1 MEKFSQFEILDISN
15 RRYATKAFDA
25 DREVSEDDLRTILEV
40 GRLSPS
46 SFGYEPWKFL
56 VIENEELREEI
67 YDIAPGARNA
77 IHGDAKLIIILYR
90 KDVNYKSE
98 HVIHIVEDVLGL
110 EYDPESP
117 ITQGFRGFQ
126 ENLLELKSE
135 EDINNWSR
143 RQTFIPLAN
152 MMTAAASL
160 DLDCVAIEGF
170 IHSAL
175 TDLLREKNIID
186 TDKYEPSVLMA
197 VGYRNEEIK
206 PKRRRQFEE
215 VVEFII

>member
-25 DREVSEDDLRTILEV
+25 ERKVSEDDLRTILEV

-56 VIENEELREEI
+56 VIRNFELRREI
-67 YDIAPGARNA
+67 YDIAPGARNTINGNA
-77 IHGDAKLIIILYR
+77 ELIIILY
-90 KDVNYKSE
+90 KKNVNYTSE
-98 HVIHIVEDVLGL
+98 HVVHIVEDVLGL

-117 ITQGFRGFQ
+117 VTQAFKGFQ
-126 ENLLELKSE
+126 EGMLELESE
-135 EDINNWSR
+135 DDVNEWAR

-152 MMTAAASL
+152 MMNAAASL

-175 TDLLREKNIID
+175 IEILEENNIID
-186 TDKYEPSVLMA
+186 TNEYEPSVMLG
-197 VGYRNEEIK
+197 VGYRNEEITPK
-206 PKRRRQFEE
+206 KRRDFNE
-215 VVEFII
+215 VVEFVD

>member
-25 DREVSEDDLRTILEV
+25 ERKVSEDDLKTILEV

-56 VIENEELREEI
+56 VIKNEELRSEI

-77 IHGDAKLIIILYR
+77 LNGDAELILILYK
-90 KDVNYKSE
+90 KDLNYISN

-117 ITQGFRGFQ
+117 IIQGFKGFQ
-126 ENLLELKSE
+126 ENMLELKSK
-135 EDINNWSR
+135 EDVNNWAR

-160 DLDCVAIEGF
+160 DLDCVGIEGF
-170 IHSAL
+170 IHSSL
-175 TDLLREKNIID
+175 KDILEERNIVDINE
-186 TDKYEPSVLMA
+186 YEPSVLMA
-197 VGYRNEEIK
+197 IGYRNEEIK
-206 PKRRRQFEE
+206 PKKRRDFSE
-215 VVEFII
+215 VVEYIN